1 MNELG
6 VLQSGKKSSRLAVPS
21 TSREVICDE
30 INK

>member
-21 TSREVICDE
+21 RGEVICDE